1 LIAPGDTIRVFIA
14 LDIPQDAKDVLA
26 ETIRQLRSVIPSGV
40 HWVDPQGI
48 HLTLKFLGNVDS
60 SVVNDL
66 LGAMKMASQNYHGPK
81 FSLSLAGLGL
91 FPNEKQPRVLW
102 AGTDGDIES
111 LRDLQ
116 TLVDEATSRLGFSR
130 EKRPFRPHLTLGRVQ
145 DGVSQGPRRF
155 IGEAVVKTQ
164 LSSTPAWEVD
174 TLHLIRSTLTPQGAI
189 YASLGAV
196 PLQAY
201 PHG

>member
-1 LIAPGDTIRVFIA
+1 MIARGDTVRVFIA

-40 HWVDPQGI
+40 QWVDPQGI

-66 LGAMKMASQNYHGPK
+66 LGAMKIASENYHDPK
-81 FSLSLAGLGL
+81 FSLSLTGLGL

-102 AGTDGDIES
+102 AGTDGDLDS
-111 LRDLQ
+111 LTTLQ

-145 DGVSQGPRRF
+145 DGVPQGPRRF

-164 LSSTPAWEVD
+164 LPPTPPWEVD
-174 TLHLIRSTLTPQGAI
+174 TLHLIRSTLTPQGAV
-189 YASLGAV
+189 YTYLGTV